1 MRVIEISKKT
11 IHENLKN
18 NIKYMGVIIVL
29 NIALGIIVGT
39 FNAILYNPQQN
50 VNITALESE
59 LDLSLIDQ
67 DEAYFFNA
75 FFKLKQKSQY
85 LNAYLD
91 YFTQVQLTSDSREKL
106 NEVESELDLY
116 DSERLSDAIR
126 FYKNNPLALENQ
138 VESTICFYDDRI
150 EIISDDK
157 SNVYKKLNDVVE
169 KNYTED
175 YKNEEQKK
183 IESKIDSLDNE
194 IGLYN
199 NISNL
204 LKTTDAN
211 TIQEKSVAAV
221 ELLKVNYS
229 ELNEI
234 IQNFNKI
241 LKDISESENYE
252 IIYNKRLISKY
263 EKETTMKFY
272 SEFTDEQIMNNT
284 VNNAII
290 YAKSIEGLDVPK
302 ERFFSSIMFFALFG
316 FVLAVFVGVIYKR
329 KQYRWI

>member
-91 YFTQVQLTSDSREKL
+91 YFTQVQLTSASREKL
-106 NEVESELDLY
+106 NEIESELDLY

-329 KQYRWI
+329 KQ

>member
-11 IHENLKN
+11 IHENLKS
-18 NIKYMGVIIVL
+18 NIKYMAVIVAL
-29 NIALGIIVGT
+29 NIVLGIIVGT
-39 FNAILYNPQQN
+39 FNVLLYNPQQN
-50 VNITALESE
+50 INITALESE
-59 LDLSLIDQ
+59 LDLSLVDE

-91 YFTQVQLTSDSREKL
+91 YFTQVQLTSDSRKKL
-106 NEVESELDLY
+106 NGVESKLDLY
-116 DSERLSDAIR
+116 DSERLSYAIR

-138 VESTICFYDDRI
+138 VESTIYFYDDRI
-150 EIISDDK
+150 GIISDEK
-157 SNVYKKLNDVVE
+157 STEYKKLNEVVK

-194 IGLYN
+194 LGLYN

-204 LKTTDAN
+204 LKKTDAN

-234 IQNFNKI
+234 IQNFNKA
-241 LKDISESENYE
+241 LKEISENENYE

-263 EKETTMKFY
+263 EKETNMKFY
-272 SEFTDEQIMNNT
+272 SEFTEEQIMNNT
-284 VNNAII
+284 VNNAVI

-302 ERFFSSIMFFALFG
+302 ERFFSSIMFFVLFG
-316 FVLAVFVGVIYKR
+316 FVLAVCVGVIYKR
-329 KQYRWI
+329 KQ

>member
-91 YFTQVQLTSDSREKL
+91 YFTQVQITSDSREKL

-329 KQYRWI
+329 KQ

>member
-329 KQYRWI
+329 KQ

>member
-50 VNITALESE
+50 INITALESE

-157 SNVYKKLNDVVE
+157 NNVYKKLNDVIE

-183 IESKIDSLDNE
+183 IESKIESLDNE

-234 IQNFNKI
+234 IQNFNKT

-263 EKETTMKFY
+263 EKETNMKFY
-272 SEFTDEQIMNNT
+272 SEFTDKQIMNNT

-302 ERFFSSIMFFALFG
+302 ERFFSSIMFFALLG
-316 FVLAVFVGVIYKR
+316 VVLAVFVGAIYKR
-329 KQYRWI
+329 KQ

>member
-302 ERFFSSIMFFALFG
+302 ERFFSCIMFFALFG

-329 KQYRWI
+329 KQ

>member
-11 IHENLKN
+11 IHENMKN

-50 VNITALESE
+50 INITALESE

-234 IQNFNKI
+234 IQNFNKT

-263 EKETTMKFY
+263 EKETNMKFY
-272 SEFTDEQIMNNT
+272 SEFTDKQIMNNT

-316 FVLAVFVGVIYKR
+316 FVLAVFVGGIYKR
-329 KQYRWI
+329 KQ

>member
-1 MRVIEISKKT
+1 
-11 IHENLKN
+11 
-18 NIKYMGVIIVL
+18 MGVIIVL

-329 KQYRWI
+329 KQ

>member
-106 NEVESELDLY
+106 NEIESELDLY

-329 KQYRWI
+329 KQ

>member
-234 IQNFNKI
+234 IQTFNKI

-329 KQYRWI
+329 KQ

>member
-11 IHENLKN
+11 IHENMKN

-50 VNITALESE
+50 INITALESE

-126 FYKNNPLALENQ
+126 FYKNNPLALKNQ

-183 IESKIDSLDNE
+183 IENEIDSLDNE

-234 IQNFNKI
+234 IQNFNKT

-263 EKETTMKFY
+263 EKETNMKFY
-272 SEFTDEQIMNNT
+272 SEFTDKQIMNNT

-316 FVLAVFVGVIYKR
+316 FVLAVFVGGIYKR
-329 KQYRWI
+329 KQ